1 MARII
6 AYPNATSISPDDCLL
21 GTQKDNGTSYASNP
35 TKNFAVGSVV
45 SAGLGYTTYTALL
58 TQVGIAAPVPTVVK
72 NDTGVTYTWT
82 RSNKGDYTITASSPV
97 FNAATTLVFGN
108 IGNKSKQDYFRW
120 KVAGGGTE
128 INVTTY
134 DNNGNPSDDVFVAG
148 SFEIRIYS

>member
-6 AYPNATSISPDDCLL
+6 AYPNATSISPDDCLI
-21 GTQKDNGTSYASNP
+21 GTQKDNSGSYSNNP

-58 TQVGIAAPVPTVVK
+58 NQAGVAAPVPTVVK
-72 NDTGVTYTWT
+72 NDTGVTYTWA
-82 RSNKGDYTITASSPV
+82 RSAQGVYTITASSPV

-108 IGNKSKQDYFRW
+108 IGLRSKDDYFRW
-120 KVAGGGTE
+120 QVTSNVE
-128 INVTTY
+128 ITITTF
-134 DNNGNPSDDVFVAG
+134 DNAGNPSDDVFETG

>member
-1 MARII
+1 MAKII
-6 AYPNATSISPDDCLL
+6 AYPNATSISPDDCLI
-21 GTQKDNGTSYASNP
+21 GTQKDNSGSYSNNP

-58 TQVGIAAPVPTVVK
+58 TQVGVAAPVPTVVK

-120 KVAGGGTE
+120 KVAAGGTD
-128 INVTTY
+128 IGVTTY
-134 DNNGNPSDDVFVAG
+134 DNNGNPEDDIFAAG

>member
-6 AYPNATSISPDDCLL
+6 AYPNATSISPDDCLI
-21 GTQKDNGTSYASNP
+21 GTQKDNSGSYSNNP

-58 TQVGIAAPVPTVVK
+58 TQVGVAAPVPTVVK

-82 RSNKGDYTITASSPV
+82 RSAKGDYTITASSPV

-108 IGNKSKQDYFRW
+108 IGSRSKQDYFRW
-120 KVAGGGTE
+120 KVAAGGTD
-128 INVTTY
+128 IAVTTY
-134 DNNGNPSDDVFVAG
+134 DNAGNPEDDIFVGG